1 MKIREIHNYRDF
13 LALKDIWNDVLQKCD
28 HSIFS
33 TWDWL
38 SIWWKHFGNDKR
50 LVILLS
56 EEGGKLFGIAPLM
69 YSVHSMFGLRRG
81 KIEFIGTPSSDYND
95 FIITEKKE
103 ECLRLLINYMNT
115 WPGKWDCID
124 LKEIPEN
131 AEYLPLLAKFSKKL
145 SVIHKCPYIS
155 LPKSYDLF
163 LKSLSYKLR
172 KNLRGSLR
180 KLEKDGY
187 KVNFADYSDVQSS
200 NKGMQIFFDLHQKRW
215 ISKGFSG
222 IFAEEKARNFHL
234 DIARSFSQKGRLG
247 LYSLELSG
255 KPVAALYGFKYQSSF
270 NFYLSGLDPAYQQ
283 HSIGKLLLAN
293 VISQCIHEGITEFD
307 FLRGAEDYKNRWN
320 TKERS
325 NRQAILIR
333 NGFLAKSENWLY
345 NEYWQ
350 QGNRLK
356 YFLKIKP

>member
-1 MKIREIHNYRDF
+1 MKIIEIHNYRDF
-13 LALKDIWNDVLQKCD
+13 LALKDVWNDVLQKCD
-28 HSIFS
+28 HSVFS

-50 LVILLS
+50 LMILLA
-56 EEGGKLFGIAPLM
+56 EEGNKLFGIAPLM

-103 ECLRLLINYMNT
+103 ECLRLFINHINN
-115 WPGKWDCID
+115 WPEKWDCID

-131 AEYLPLLAKFSKKL
+131 AEYMPLLAKFSQKL
-145 SVIHKCPYIS
+145 TIIHKCPYIP

-163 LKSLSYKLR
+163 LKSLSHKLR
-172 KNLRGSLR
+172 KNLRVSLR
-180 KLEKDGY
+180 KLEKDDP
-187 KVNFADYSDVQSS
+187 KVNFTDYSDVQSS

-215 ISKGFSG
+215 ISKGCSG
-222 IFAEEKARNFHL
+222 VYAEEKARNFHL
-234 DIARSFSQKGRLG
+234 DIAKSFSQKGWLG

-255 KPVAALYGFKYQSSF
+255 RPVSAHYGFKYDQKFYS
-270 NFYLSGLDPAYQQ
+270 YLSGFDPAFYRYG
-283 HSIGKLLLAN
+283 IGKLLIAH
-293 VISQCIHEGITEFD
+293 VISQCIHQGLTEFD

-320 TKERS
+320 TKERF

-345 NEYWQ
+345 NEYWH

-356 YFLKIKP
+356 YFLKIQQ